1 MDKFEI
7 FIMIYV
13 LVFYRDIGRLP
24 KKAGMVFYKAVTAF
38 LAVLTIVHIGFIAG
52 FLPWVLYGDMD
63 VAKYNLALNA
73 GFMFLTYIGIRY
85 MITMPEEFEAEAEQ
99 ITVTPTM
106 LKKMLEFYRF
116 HKIRTAVWVT
126 MIALFIMVK
135 ILPDYNLSTSVT
147 VFLGV
152 IAFFMAFFVL
162 YRIKRLF
169 IDNIQAFEDVPRYI
183 LDEWLARK
191 FYTEEEQ
198 VLLKRRLVN
207 LDLLKETT
215 KQEEETPASEENA
228 TI

>member
-85 MITMPEEFEAEAEQ
+85 MITMPEESEAEAEQ
-99 ITVTPTM
+99 ITVTPAM

-169 IDNIQAFEDVPRYI
+169 IDNVQAFEDVPRYI

>member
-13 LVFYRDIGRLP
+13 LVFYRDMGRLP

-38 LAVLTIVHIGFIAG
+38 LAALAIVHIGFIAG
-52 FLPWVLYGDMD
+52 FLPWVLYSDMD

>member
-38 LAVLTIVHIGFIAG
+38 LAALAIVHIAFIAG
-52 FLPWVLYGDMD
+52 FLPWVLYSDMD

-85 MITMPEEFEAEAEQ
+85 MITMPEESEAEAEQ